1 VSRWDRNMIFLTSVV
16 ATLAVGALAA
26 PEDSI
31 PSSPSTSYS
40 NVSAAAWH
48 AMPLCKG
55 FSIEDAT
62 IDELQQYMASSNL
75 SSVQLLS
82 CYMQRYYQTN
92 QYIK

>member
-1 VSRWDRNMIFLTSVV
+1 MIFLTSVV
-16 ATLAVGALAA
+16 ATLVAGALAA
-26 PEDSI
+26 PEYSI
-31 PSSPSTSYS
+31 PLPSTSYS
-40 NVSAAAWH
+40 NAPAAAWH

-55 FSIEDAT
+55 FSIEEAT
-62 IDELQQYMASSNL
+62 IDELQQYMATSNL

>member
-1 VSRWDRNMIFLTSVV
+1 VSRWNRNNMIFLTSVV

-26 PEDSI
+26 PQDSI
-31 PSSPSTSYS
+31 QSPSTSY
-40 NVSAAAWH
+40 NNASAAAWH

-55 FSIEDAT
+55 FSIEDVT
-62 IDELQQYMASSNL
+62 IDGLQQYMASSNL

>member
-1 VSRWDRNMIFLTSVV
+1 
-16 ATLAVGALAA
+16 
-26 PEDSI
+26 
-31 PSSPSTSYS
+31 
-40 NVSAAAWH
+40 
-48 AMPLCKG
+48 MPLCKG

>member
-1 VSRWDRNMIFLTSVV
+1 MIFLTSVV
-16 ATLAVGALAA
+16 ATLLAGASAA
-26 PEDSI
+26 PGDTT
-31 PSSPSTSYS
+31 PSPSTSYS
-40 NVSAAAWH
+40 NASAAAWH
-48 AMPLCKG
+48 AMPFCKG

-62 IDELQQYMASSNL
+62 IDELQQYMAASNL

>member
-1 VSRWDRNMIFLTSVV
+1 MIFLAGIV
-16 ATLAVGALAA
+16 ATLVAGATAA
-26 PEDSI
+26 PEDRVQ
-31 PSSPSTSYS
+31 SPSTSYS
-40 NVSAAAWH
+40 NASVAAWH

-55 FSIEDAT
+55 FSIEEVT
-62 IDELQQYMASSNL
+62 IDELQQYMTNSNL

>member
-1 VSRWDRNMIFLTSVV
+1 MIFLTSITAALV
-16 ATLAVGALAA
+16 AGAIAA

-31 PSSPSTSYS
+31 SSLSTSY
-40 NVSAAAWH
+40 NNASAAAWH
-48 AMPLCKG
+48 AMPLCRG

-62 IDELQQYMASSNL
+62 IDELQQYMTTSKL

-82 CYMQRYYQTN
+82 CYMQRYYQTD

>member
-1 VSRWDRNMIFLTSVV
+1 MILHASLV
-16 ATLAVGALAA
+16 ATLAMGALAA
-26 PEDSI
+26 PGDSTT
-31 PSSPSTSYS
+31 SPSLSYS
-40 NVSAAAWH
+40 NASAAAWH

-62 IDELQQYMASSNL
+62 IDELQQYMATSNL

>member
-1 VSRWDRNMIFLTSVV
+1 MVYLTSVV
-16 ATLAVGALAA
+16 ATLVAGAIAA
-26 PEDSI
+26 PKDSI
-31 PSSPSTSYS
+31 LSPSTSYS
-40 NVSAAAWH
+40 NASAVAWH

-62 IDELQQYMASSNL
+62 IDELQQYMTTSNL

>member
-1 VSRWDRNMIFLTSVV
+1 MIFLASLV
-16 ATLAVGALAA
+16 ATLAMGALAA
-26 PEDSI
+26 PGDSTT
-31 PSSPSTSYS
+31 SPSLSYS
-40 NVSAAAWH
+40 NASAAAWH

-62 IDELQQYMASSNL
+62 IDELQQYMATSNL

-82 CYMQRYYQTN
+82 CYTQRYYQTN

>member
-1 VSRWDRNMIFLTSVV
+1 MKFLMSLI
-16 ATLAVGALAA
+16 ATLTVGALAA

-31 PSSPSTSYS
+31 PSPSTSYS
-40 NVSAAAWH
+40 NASTAAWH

-62 IDELQQYMASSNL
+62 IDELQHYMASSNL
-75 SSVQLLS
+75 SSMQLLS

-92 QYIK
+92 EYIK